1 MHASRLATQ
10 ELGVKNGIMKKAK
23 LRLLRANFSK
33 KFSKRHCRWRG
44 HSQKQIGSNK
54 LSLSYTFETEK
65 KAFRKAKKEHQPNYL
80 LPLCTFFN
88 DIYILTCNMYTKRT
102 YFLNNQQ
109 LILPIAILAR
119 ASINWAGKINEGIR
133 KI

>member
-1 MHASRLATQ
+1 MRASRLATQ

-33 KFSKRHCRWRG
+33 KFSKRRCRWRG
-44 HSQKQIGSNK
+44 HSQKQISSNK

-65 KAFRKAKKEHQPNYL
+65 KAFRKEKKSTNQTTSFHYVHFL
-80 LPLCTFFN
+80 M
-88 DIYILTCNMYTKRT
+88 IYIYIYSHLQQAT

-119 ASINWAGKINEGIR
+119 ASINWAGKINEEIR